1 MILMT
6 GFLFDTATSDSL
18 SHWASVVTLLA
29 EGLVIAGMVVGG
41 VAAVIRWQKKKDR
54 LEEEENRAVVRD
66 EVASQLNEFKRY
78 FELKFDGLSNGVQ
91 RTVSAVE
98 RNSGS
103 SIPDALFRL
112 ERAVANMG
120 DNLGE
125 VHEHLEKLDEEV
137 KSLRDV

>member
-1 MILMT
+1 MLLT
-6 GFLFDTATSDSL
+6 ELLL
-18 SHWASVVTLLA
+18 SPAETTNGLSQWASVVTLLA

-41 VAAVIRWQKKKDR
+41 VAALIRWQKKKDK
-54 LEEEENRAVVRD
+54 LEEEANRAVVRD
-66 EVASQLNEFKRY
+66 EVAAQLTEFKRY
-78 FELKFDGLSNGVQ
+78 FELKFDGLTNGVQ

-103 SIPDALFRL
+103 SIPDALSRL